1 MCGWCRRAWAACLSR
16 EGGGFWCLSPRLTGC
31 LLCAARRG
39 RYSYIDFM
47 RYSWGAVMV
56 NQFSGHDL
64 PFNGIPGSPTV
75 LEHYALKCGPPAA
88 SRPCARGA

>member
-1 MCGWCRRAWAACLSR
+1 
-16 EGGGFWCLSPRLTGC
+16 
-31 LLCAARRG
+31 
-39 RYSYIDFM
+39 M

>member
-1 MCGWCRRAWAACLSR
+1 MVGVVAHGRRVCREREVVFGACRLASR
-16 EGGGFWCLSPRLTGC
+16 GC